1 MRRLVLVICV
11 LIICGCIICGCAESG
26 TSSIFQSS
34 VVIQPASQTSVA
46 ESSSQLQSSVKE
58 IQSTASQK
66 ISSQNVSSLNSSFP
80 NVSSQN
86 TSPVTLT
93 VSSDEISPGEFLV
106 IRVEGSEDNAL
117 WVRFSDVTSKVFA
130 LIKEDGYF
138 FGFLPLS
145 STTDKTG
152 KVQILRSKSGE
163 YVIIAQKPIEFIART
178 FERQDITVVSGSS
191 MADSGSSENLD
202 DDNKVIAGATE
213 SSPQKLLFTGGFV
226 MPAEGRISTQYGM
239 RRYTNGK
246 YSSAHSGYDIAAD
259 EGDPVIATGAGHISY
274 AGKLKFYGNTVIIA
288 HGFNI
293 FSYYNHLSVLSVET
307 GQTVLTGEKI
317 GEVGSTGYATGPHL
331 HFNIKV
337 NGVNIDP
344 AVLIGT
350 DDIYTQLERMIN
362 Q

>member
-1 MRRLVLVICV
+1 MISQIPSV
-11 LIICGCIICGCAESG
+11 ESE
-26 TSSIFQSS
+26 TTQSQLPSS
-34 VVIQPASQTSVA
+34 VPSMPAVSSSSSAAVSSSVA
-46 ESSSQLQSSVKE
+46 
-58 IQSTASQK
+58 
-66 ISSQNVSSLNSSFP
+66 
-80 NVSSQN
+80 
-86 TSPVTLT
+86 LT
-93 VSSDEISPGEFLV
+93 VSSDEIRPGEFLV
-106 IRVEGSEDNAL
+106 VRVDGSDENAL
-117 WVRFSDVTSKVFA
+117 WARFSEVTSKVFE

-138 FGFLPLS
+138 IGFVPLS
-145 STTDKTG
+145 STTGKTG

-163 YVIIAQKPIEFIART
+163 YEVIAKKTVEFIDRV
-178 FERQDITVVSGSS
+178 FDRQDLTVVSGSS
-191 MADSGSSENLD
+191 MADAGSSENLD
-202 DDNKVIAGATE
+202 YDKEVIAQATDVSARE
-213 SSPQKLLFTGGFV
+213 LLFAGGFV

-239 RRYTNGK
+239 RRYTNGV

-259 EGDPVIATGAGHISY
+259 EGDPVIAAGAGRVTYS
-274 AGKLKFYGNTVIIA
+274 GKLKFYGNTVIID

-307 GQTVLTGEKI
+307 GQTVSTGEKI

-350 DDIYTQLERMIN
+350 DDIYSELERMNN